1 MNRLLL
7 LLGLAGLLLVAGC
20 RKDDVVDCAPA
31 PTPAPTSALDD
42 FTRRNGV
49 PVQTFV
55 LGLSSIISTFPQV
68 VTTSGGANILLPANG
83 FLLPN
88 GSMATGTA
96 EARIREIY
104 SVPDMVLSNMPTT
117 QGGSR
122 KLLIS
127 GGEFSIQVWLNGV
140 RLRLAPGARVV
151 VRSPVPAGAAGG
163 LQKLWQQPATR
174 LLGDS
179 AGWIPPTPI
188 APSGFPSPSD
198 TIRIVSTPPVYQTP
212 IPLDSVSWWN
222 IDRLWSIYQ
231 TAPVGLIT
239 VQVPTIPAGS
249 TGSTRVFL
257 RATGLNGLA
266 RLYPTNSAQT
276 SWSASMPAGA
286 SMVAVVLQS
295 VNSQLYFGAQSIT
308 TQSGLV
314 VTPALTA
321 VSEADA
327 VRLIRLL

>member
-1 MNRLLL
+1 MNRIFF
-7 LLGLAGLLLVAGC
+7 LLGLAGLLLAAGC
-20 RKDDVVDCAPA
+20 RKDDVVDCAPT
-31 PTPAPTSALDD
+31 PTDALDG
-42 FTRRNGV
+42 FTQRNGA
-49 PVQTFV
+49 PVQTFALP
-55 LGLSSIISTFPQV
+55 LGNIGTFPQV
-68 VTTSGGANILLPANG
+68 VITSSGAGITFPTTS

-88 GSMATGTA
+88 GAMATGIA

-104 SVPDMVLSNMPTT
+104 SVPNMVLSNMPTT

-127 GGEFSIQVWLNGV
+127 GGEFSIQVWQNGV

-151 VRSPVPAGAAGG
+151 VRSPVPAGAASG
-163 LQKLWQQPATR
+163 QQTLWQQPDTR

-188 APSGFPSPSD
+188 PPSGFPSPSD
-198 TIRIVSTPPVYQTP
+198 TIRITGTTPIYQTP

-222 IDRLWSIYQ
+222 IDRLWALYQ
-231 TAPVGLIT
+231 TAPVGTIT
-239 VQVPTIPAGS
+239 VQVPAIPTGS

-266 RLYPTNSAQT
+266 RLYSPNTAQT
-276 SWSASMPAGA
+276 SWSAALPTGA

-295 VNSQLYFGAQSIT
+295 INGQLYFGTQSIT
-308 TQSGLV
+308 TQNGLS

-327 VRLIRLL
+327 VRLIRQL

>member
-7 LLGLAGLLLVAGC
+7 LLGLAGLLAGC
-20 RKDDVVDCAPA
+20 RKDDVVDC
-31 PTPAPTSALDD
+31 TPAPNATSTELDG

-49 PVQTFV
+49 PVQTFTV
-55 LGLSSIISTFPQV
+55 PLGIIGTIPQV
-68 VTTSGGANILLPANG
+68 VTTNGGANITIPTTS

-88 GSMATGTA
+88 GNIATGNA
-96 EARIREIY
+96 QVLVREIY
-104 SVPDMVLSNMPTT
+104 SVSDMVLSNMPTT
-117 QGGSR
+117 QGSSR

-127 GGEFSIQVWLNGV
+127 GGEFSIQVWQNGV
-140 RLRLAPGARVV
+140 RLQLAPGLARVV

-163 LQKLWQQPATR
+163 LQTLWQQPSTL

-179 AGWIPPTPI
+179 AGWVPPTPLP
-188 APSGFPSPSD
+188 PSTFPSPSD
-198 TIRIVSTPPVYQTP
+198 TIRVISSPPIYQTP

-222 IDRLWSIYQ
+222 IDRVWNLYQ
-231 TAPVGLIT
+231 TAPVGIIV
-239 VQVPTIPAGS
+239 VQVPAIPAGS

-266 RLYPTNSAQT
+266 RLYPANATQT
-276 SWSASMPAGA
+276 SWAAALPTGA

-295 VNSQLYFGAQSIT
+295 INGQLYFGTQVIT
-308 TQSGLV
+308 TQSGLT
-314 VTPALTA
+314 VTPPLKA

-327 VRLIRLL
+327 VRLIRQL